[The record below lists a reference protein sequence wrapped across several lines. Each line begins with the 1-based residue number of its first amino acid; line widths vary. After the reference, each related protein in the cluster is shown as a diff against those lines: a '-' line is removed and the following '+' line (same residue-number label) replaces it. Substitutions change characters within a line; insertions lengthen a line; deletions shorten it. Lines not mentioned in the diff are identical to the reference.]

1 MGSNLAASTRA
12 ILSKRSMGMDM
23 GKNMSPANLYA
34 VLTIMASAM
43 LLPLSA
49 IVEGPKIQ
57 SLWASTVDSA
67 EKRWVK
73 KLSTR
78 GTLWGKIRAAHRP
91 CCCKRS
97 STVRRCAV
105 DPRLAGF

>member
-23 GKNMSPANLYA
+23 GKNMNPANLYA

-49 IVEGPKIQ
+49 VIEGPKIND
-57 SLWASTVDSA
+57 LWAATVDTA
-67 EKRWVK
+67 EK
-73 KLSTR
+73 
-78 GTLWGKIRAAHRP
+78 G
-91 CCCKRS
+91 
-97 STVRRCAV
+97 
-105 DPRLAGF
+105 

>member
-49 IVEGPKIQ
+49 IVEGPKAQ
-57 SLWASTVDSA
+57 DLWKTTVTSP
-67 EKRWVK
+67 EKGYVYFPFRFVFDLIGQRK
-73 KLSTR
+73 Q
-78 GTLWGKIRAAHRP
+78 
-91 CCCKRS
+91 
-97 STVRRCAV
+97 
-105 DPRLAGF
+105 

>member
-23 GKNMSPANLYA
+23 GSNMSPANLYA

-49 IVEGPKIQ
+49 VVEGPKIKD
-57 SLWASTVDSA
+57 LWDVTVTGVPD
-67 EKRWVK
+67 K
-73 KLSTR
+73 
-78 GTLWGKIRAAHRP
+78 G
-91 CCCKRS
+91 
-97 STVRRCAV
+97 
-105 DPRLAGF
+105 

>member
-1 MGSNLAASTRA
+1 MDTTVPTLASPNVYQFVRPLLVLQWAALGGAMGSNLAASTRA

-49 IVEGPKIQ
+49 MVEGPKIQ
-57 SLWASTVDSA
+57 ALWDATVTTP
-67 EKRWVK
+67 EKR
-73 KLSTR
+73 
-78 GTLWGKIRAAHRP
+78 
-91 CCCKRS
+91 
-97 STVRRCAV
+97 
-105 DPRLAGF
+105 